1 MVTVKEELE
10 RALQLASGNS
20 GLPPIIPPGSS
31 SLCGP
36 PNPSDT
42 SGPSMSSDC
51 IGLLRM
57 SSSFSV
63 NSSHSCSK
71 VKSEALE
78 VENPR
83 GHEEDASS
91 ETGLYSSLSSPKPS
105 CPNFLF
111 TGGNSS
117 MVETNMRL
125 VQLERVEVDPKDA
138 EPAQLIPGHMEETRP
153 KKVGPPCDFGLKKA
167 GSSRKEKVK
176 CDECGKSV
184 SKRHLL
190 NHKRIVHRGETP
202 HKCLVEDCGM
212 MFALPRGLSDH
223 QRVSHGYPK
232 LRCRVEGCGSEFL
245 FRSKS
250 DAHGRT
256 HRAKTECDECGK
268 MMYTSNLST
277 HKTFEKGSSQGRKT
291 ISMQGEGL

>member
-20 GLPPIIPPGSS
+20 GLPPIIHPGSS

-105 CPNFLF
+105 CPNFPF

-138 EPAQLIPGHMEETRP
+138 EEVPMRPGHMKETRA
-153 KKVGPPCDFGLKKA
+153 KKI
-167 GSSRKEKVK
+167 GSSGERRTEGWGRIKVK
-176 CDECGKSV
+176 CDECDKSL
-184 SKRHLL
+184 SKACLL
-190 NHKRIVHRGETP
+190 NHKRINHRG
-202 HKCLVEDCGM
+202 
-212 MFALPRGLSDH
+212 RGL
-223 QRVSHGYPK
+223 Y
-232 LRCRVEGCGSEFL
+232 
-245 FRSKS
+245 
-250 DAHGRT
+250 
-256 HRAKTECDECGK
+256 
-268 MMYTSNLST
+268 
-277 HKTFEKGSSQGRKT
+277 
-291 ISMQGEGL
+291 